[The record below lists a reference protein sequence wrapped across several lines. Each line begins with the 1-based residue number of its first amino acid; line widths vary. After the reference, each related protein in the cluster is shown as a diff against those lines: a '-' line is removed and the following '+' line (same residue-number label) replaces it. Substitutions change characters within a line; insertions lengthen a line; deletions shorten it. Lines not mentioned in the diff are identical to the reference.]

1 MTKLQVKG
9 FGDLVRDTKSNAIVN
24 TNKSE
29 FKLYMAKI
37 KNKEKHSDE
46 IRDAV
51 KEINTLKKEF
61 YEIKKL
67 LIKVIGDEKH

>member
-29 FKLYMAKI
+29 FKLYIAKI
-37 KNKEKHSDE
+37 KNREKHSYE

>member
-37 KNKEKHSDE
+37 KNREKHSDQ

>member
-37 KNKEKHSDE
+37 KNREKHGDE

>member
-37 KNKEKHSDE
+37 KNREKHSDE

>member
-37 KNKEKHSDE
+37 KNREKHSDE

-51 KEINTLKKEF
+51 KEINTLKEEI